1 MNIRMQLPNLWRSL
15 NVICKYK
22 TREVALDFTILHPS
36 IMLTDSEFK
45 GIEDLIEKNKSNL
58 ENVRRVM
65 INPSRC
71 LRLYRGKTSRPDM
84 NKMISELTLDRG
96 KILDIITKLKFLVN
110 EIVQTKIV
118 GYDLPGSYL
127 LDSILDKTQVPSND
141 SRGTSSMETPL

>member
-1 MNIRMQLPNLWRSL
+1 MNIRMQLTNLWRSL

-36 IMLTDSEFK
+36 IMLTDNEFK

-58 ENVRRVM
+58 ENVRILM

-110 EIVQTKIV
+110 EIIQTKIV
-118 GYDLPGSYL
+118 GYDLPESYL

-141 SRGTSSMETPL
+141 SRGTISMEAPL

>member
-1 MNIRMQLPNLWRSL
+1 MQLPNLWRSL

-58 ENVRRVM
+58 ENVRIVM

-84 NKMISELTLDRG
+84 NKMISKLTLDRG
-96 KILDIITKLKFLVN
+96 KILDIITKL
-110 EIVQTKIV
+110 IIQTKIV

-141 SRGTSSMETPL
+141 SRGTSSMGTPL

>member
-1 MNIRMQLPNLWRSL
+1 
-15 NVICKYK
+15 
-22 TREVALDFTILHPS
+22 
-36 IMLTDSEFK
+36 MLTDNEFK

-58 ENVRRVM
+58 ENVRILM

-96 KILDIITKLKFLVN
+96 KILDIITMLKFLVN
-110 EIVQTKIV
+110 EIIQTKIV
-118 GYDLPGSYL
+118 GYDLPRSYL
-127 LDSILDKTQVPSND
+127 LDSILDRTQVPSND

>member
-1 MNIRMQLPNLWRSL
+1 
-15 NVICKYK
+15 
-22 TREVALDFTILHPS
+22 
-36 IMLTDSEFK
+36 MLTDNEFK
-45 GIEDLIEKNKSNL
+45 GKEDLIEKNKSNL
-58 ENVRRVM
+58 ENVRILM

-110 EIVQTKIV
+110 EIIQTKIV